1 MAPQSA
7 AAGTLL
13 TDATV
18 AVSVTGLP
26 APNGLAPFSLLVTPA
41 PIAGGAVTAV
51 DAAPGGLSTGVYA
64 ATAAFTLQA
73 RDAFANAAPGA
84 GPWPR
89 WPCSR
94 STSPAPP
101 GRWACPSAEATAFI
115 PLLAALLAALPAGAN
130 SSAWPVALLSAAA
143 LQGALEAVP
152 TIGQVRVTAAND
164 SAVAG
169 GSGSGAVVDYSITF
183 VAAAG
188 DVPDLA
194 LDLSRSGAGVAV
206 ALTSCNAGRVQA
218 VSPAA
223 APGVATA
230 LGGFFALSAG
240 QAWGPGMAAGDRS

>member
-1 MAPQSA
+1 MSFR
-7 AAGTLL
+7 G
-13 TDATV
+13 
-18 AVSVTGLP
+18 S
-26 APNGLAPFSLLVTPA
+26 
-41 PIAGGAVTAV
+41 
-51 DAAPGGLSTGVYA
+51 
-64 ATAAFTLQA
+64 
-73 RDAFANAAPGA
+73 
-84 GPWPR
+84 
-89 WPCSR
+89 
-94 STSPAPP
+94 
-101 GRWACPSAEATAFI
+101 ATAFI
-115 PLLAALLAALPAGAN
+115 PLLAALPAGAN

-240 QAWGPGMAAGDRS
+240 QAWGPGTVTTPQLAANASAADVAAAVTALPGVGGVTVTHVPGPSGVGVGLYSCLVTLAPAAGAGASPPPLFAEGRWLTGVG